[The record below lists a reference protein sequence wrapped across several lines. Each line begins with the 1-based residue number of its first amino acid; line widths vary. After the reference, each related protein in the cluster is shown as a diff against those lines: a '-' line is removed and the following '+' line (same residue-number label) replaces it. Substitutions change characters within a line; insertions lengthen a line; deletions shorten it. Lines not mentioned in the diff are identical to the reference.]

1 MRAAVYERCG
11 PPQAVLAIMDLP
23 KPVPDPGEVLIAVA
37 ASGVN
42 PHDTKK
48 RAGWLTATL
57 PAPRVIPHSDA
68 AGTIVAV
75 GAGVA
80 EARIGERV
88 WAMRC
93 DAPYPG
99 AGGAAEFARV
109 ASEHAIP
116 LPDHVSF
123 ETGACLGVPAMTAHA
138 AVFGDGPVTGRTLLV
153 TGGAGAVAAYAIQ
166 FAAWNGARVIATAS
180 TPDKRSIARENGAEI
195 VIDYRAGEDET
206 VAAILRATDGRG
218 VDRIVEVDFGANV
231 AVCHRVLAPNGVVA
245 AYSSSRAR
253 EPVLPYYAFAM
264 KGAALRFVQGMLLT
278 PTERDSG
285 ARTISALLARDALRH
300 RIAATFPLDRIAD
313 AHAAAEAGAIGK
325 VVVQTL

>member
-11 PPQAVLAIMDLP
+11 PPREVLAVTE
-23 KPVPDPGEVLIAVA
+23 VPDPTPGPGEVLVAVA

-48 RAGWLTATL
+48 RGGWLTTTL

-68 AGTIVAV
+68 AGVVVAV
-75 GAGVA
+75 GAGVS
-80 EARIGERV
+80 ARRVGERV

-93 DAPYPG
+93 DAAFPG
-99 AGGAAEFARV
+99 SGGAAEFAVV
-109 ASEHAIP
+109 AADHAIP
-116 LPDHVSF
+116 LPEHVSF
-123 ETGACLGVPAMTAHA
+123 EIGACFGVPAMTAHA
-138 AVFGDGPVTGRTLLV
+138 AVFADGPVTGRTLLV

-166 FAAWNGARVIATAS
+166 FAVWNGARVIATAS
-180 TPDKRSIARENGAEI
+180 TPEKQAIARENGAEI
-195 VIDYRAGEDET
+195 VVGYRAGEAATIE
-206 VAAILRATDGRG
+206 AILEATGGRG

-245 AYSSSRAR
+245 AYSSSSVRK
-253 EPVLPYYAFAM
+253 PVLPYYAFAM

-278 PTERDSG
+278 REEREAG
-285 ARTISALLARDALRH
+285 ARTISSLLERGALRH
-300 RIAATFPLDRIAD
+300 RVAATFPLDEIAE

-325 VVVQTL
+325 VVVTN